1 MIPHSFDFCSLSSF
15 YASNLHIIR
24 QKLIL
29 SMRILLQTQRE
40 QEEAF
45 IPDCGN
51 RTIVDINWYSKSTN
65 DATIQDPRELSA
77 IMTQASE
84 GIQNELAGQRD
95 KLTNQLVNTFGFNEI
110 QSQISL
116 GYQFAFEGN
125 TSGAI
130 SDLYAL

>member
-1 MIPHSFDFCSLSSF
+1 MIPHSFDFCSLSCF

-29 SMRILLQTQRE
+29 SMRILQSQRE

-51 RTIVDINWYSKSTN
+51 RTIVDINWYSTSTN

-77 IMTQASE
+77 IYAS
-84 GIQNELAGQRD
+84 
-95 KLTNQLVNTFGFNEI
+95 K
-110 QSQISL
+110 
-116 GYQFAFEGN
+116 
-125 TSGAI
+125 
-130 SDLYAL
+130 

>member
-15 YASNLHIIR
+15 CASNLHIIR

-29 SMRILLQTQRE
+29 SMRILQSQRE

-51 RTIVDINWYSKSTN
+51 RTIVDINWYSTSTN

-110 QSQISL
+110 QSKLSV